1 MNTSLWEQFIEQ
13 ERGVKKVGERMSEE
27 QERESFLEETNY
39 QSLKGNLER

>member
-27 QERESFLEETNY
+27 QEESFLEETNY